1 MTLSLPNQDH
11 RLRCGRCGNL
21 TRFDIVRTSTV
32 KEFWHFDMAG
42 DHQVDTSETL
52 SEDVTSIS
60 CRWCGAVDE
69 IEHVLRPAAGG
80 PSAEPDT
87 LN

>member
-1 MTLSLPNQDH
+1 MALNLPDADH

-21 TRFDIVRTSTV
+21 TRFDVQRSITV

-42 DHQVDTSETL
+42 DHVIETSESNAETI
-52 SEDVTSIS
+52 EAIV
-60 CRWCGAVDE
+60 CRWCGATDE

-80 PSAEPDT
+80 PSEEPDT
-87 LN
+87 LK